1 MSSGIIK
8 MWPAM
13 ALLLAAVWH
22 WGVPA
27 EPAQAQASP
36 VFELRADTL
45 TGDNV
50 AMEIDTLTVSA
61 SGYDPDE
68 RDLVVGPDRNRQ

>member
-1 MSSGIIK
+1 M
-8 MWPAM
+8 
-13 ALLLAAVWH
+13 
-22 WGVPA
+22 
-27 EPAQAQASP
+27 
-36 VFELRADTL
+36 RADTL